1 MNQLSRNNMQEFCR
15 TCLRSLQKRRRQERE
30 TTPTN
35 LELLTTFGN
44 DSDSIKS
51 YNLSLL
57 PQLRKLFVLFTS
69 LDISEGGDED
79 AYPRSLCQ
87 LCYDKMID
95 FQEFRQLA
103 INSAEV
109 LYKIVNSLDDDT
121 IKSTE
126 ETANLQP
133 NENHQLLE
141 SGYQNRDDDD
151 DQLLLAE
158 LADLMETSI
167 KTEQSIDINRSNAP
181 SSEILP
187 NIDISKNPFTAVVKN
202 EIESE
207 CDEEENNALGTAHNS
222 ISDDADDEE
231 HTLRNET
238 NTSRRLRKNV
248 SSTVGVRQRFCGQP
262 RKRGRSKKALKCPRC
277 DKQVYKQVY
286 LDAHIRA
293 IHEGYEKP
301 FLCTQCEKA
310 FTRYVQLHTHI
321 ESQHISEDIFSC
333 DFNGCDAVFKSK
345 NTWETR
351 RQVVHTKMLEFHNA
365 PSTVGVRQRFCGQP
379 RKRDRSKKALKCP
392 RCDKQVYKQVYLDAH
407 IRAIHEGYEKPFLCT
422 QCEKAFTRYGQL
434 HMHIESQH
442 LSEENF
448 SCDFNG
454 CDAVFKSKNTW
465 ETHRQMVHT
474 KMLEFH
480 NTQLGNEIGTDH
492 ICHQC
497 FKKYSSK
504 RALTEHLKRH
514 AQIKDHVCKECGAA
528 KVTRTELLTHM
539 RTHKPNLE
547 KFKCSICPQK
557 FNHKNAIS
565 RHVRVVHEGQ
575 RRFPCSYCPKRF
587 GTRNSQVCHERVHTG
602 ERPFNCKLCNKRYAK
617 LDGLKSHMKSHD
629 KNLRKYVCSFCSQ
642 RFITRKNLIDHEK
655 RHRSDKPHCI
665 CNACSQGFFSKE
677 DLRVHKRTHTDE
689 ELREKTEPR
698 RRYETFQ
705 EAGDSLGEQA
715 TESAGEGILGYSSSQ
730 SSN

>member
-44 DSDSIKS
+44 DSDSINS

-69 LDISEGGDED
+69 LDIAEEGDED

-133 NENHQLLE
+133 NENHAIACKTELLE

-151 DQLLLAE
+151 DQLLLPE

-167 KTEQSIDINRSNAP
+167 KTEPSIEINRSNIP
-181 SSEILP
+181 SSEIILP

-207 CDEEENNALGTAHNS
+207 CEEEENNS

-248 SSTVGVRQRFCGQP
+248 SSTLGVRQRF
-262 RKRGRSKKALKCPRC
+262 
-277 DKQVYKQVY
+277 Y
-286 LDAHIRA
+286 
-293 IHEGYEKP
+293 
-301 FLCTQCEKA
+301 
-310 FTRYVQLHTHI
+310 
-321 ESQHISEDIFSC
+321 
-333 DFNGCDAVFKSK
+333 
-345 NTWETR
+345 
-351 RQVVHTKMLEFHNA
+351 
-365 PSTVGVRQRFCGQP
+365 GQP

-434 HMHIESQH
+434 HTHIESQH
-442 LSEENF
+442 LSEDNF

-465 ETHRQMVHT
+465 ETHRQVVHT
-474 KMLEFH
+474 TLFRCGLQEMLEFH
-480 NTQLGNEIGTDH
+480 NTQLSNEIGTDH

-514 AQIKDHVCKECGAA
+514 AQIKDHVCKVCGAA

-547 KFKCSICPQK
+547 KFKCSICPQE

-587 GTRNSQVCHERVHTG
+587 GTRNSQVCHERLHTG
-602 ERPFNCKLCNKRYAK
+602 ERPFNCKLCNKRYAQVE
-617 LDGLKSHMKSHD
+617 GLKSHMKSHD

-655 RHRSDKPHCI
+655 RHRSDKPHI
-665 CNACSQGFFSKE
+665 CNACSRGFFSKE
-677 DLRVHKRTHTDE
+677 DLRVHKRAHTDE
-689 ELREKTEPR
+689 ELREKTERR

-705 EAGDSLGEQA
+705 EVGDSLGEQA